1 MTGAAAGLCLQ
12 PTLNPSCRTNYAEFL
27 PDGIKFMIATG
38 VDPQGPKVRGPRTDS
53 AEMDRAILS

>member
-27 PDGIKFMIATG
+27 PDGIKFMIELALTLR
-38 VDPQGPKVRGPRTDS
+38 DQKFADLGPTPPKWTARS
-53 AEMDRAILS
+53 